1 MKDRMAHTVI
11 LGAGP
16 GGLAAAWK
24 LTRAGHPVTVLERES
39 VIGGLART
47 FAYGDFRFDY
57 GPHAFNIDVPEVIEE
72 MKTLLGSDFV
82 EKVFQSKVVFRN
94 KFVNYPL
101 RGADVFTS
109 INPLLG
115 AYCVVDFAI
124 ARIRHRLSG
133 KEEADTFESWVVN
146 RFGRTLYNI
155 YFGPYTKKLW
165 GRDPSELSGV
175 FASQRIP
182 VLHLWDLIQKTF
194 LGKQSAPHRHNE
206 YVDEA
211 YYPRKG
217 IGQIAERLGEEI
229 VSQGGKILTDVEVLG
244 VRVDGG
250 RVRSVRFR
258 RGGQPEEQACDFL
271 ISTIP
276 VRDFVPLFTGTFGA
290 GTSIELGSR
299 APGAR
304 DLGPGPPADV
314 LEAAAG
320 MHYRSARLMY
330 LLVDRE
336 QVSGTPYI
344 YFSNPEVLFNRIYE
358 IRCFSPDMTP
368 AGKTAICAEIT
379 CDEGDPTWRATDD
392 ELYPEVI
399 GPLETAG
406 LVRREEVFDYF
417 TRSLRFAYPIYETG
431 FQHRMKKVT
440 DWLRALPNT
449 LIYGRQGLFT
459 YTNTNHSID
468 MGFRAA
474 AYADALFTGRTPAK
488 PRSEMY
494 LDYTIWY

>member
-1 MKDRMAHTVI
+1 MKRHVVI

-24 LTRAGHPVTVLERES
+24 LVRAGHAVTVLEREP
-39 VIGGLART
+39 VVGGLART
-47 FAYGDFRFDY
+47 FAYGKFRFDY
-57 GPHAFNIDVPEVIEE
+57 GPHAFNIDIPEVIEE
-72 MKTLLGSDFV
+72 MKGLLGADFV
-82 EKVFQSKVVFRN
+82 EKTFSSKVVFRN

-115 AYCVVDFAI
+115 AYCVFDFAV
-124 ARIRHRLSG
+124 ARVRHRILG
-133 KEEADTFESWVVN
+133 KEEIDTFESWVVS

-155 YFGPYTKKLW
+155 YFGPYTQKLW
-165 GRDPSELSGV
+165 GRDPRELSGV

-194 LGKQSAPHRHNE
+194 LGKQATPHRHNE

-217 IGQIAERLGEEI
+217 IGQIAERLSEEI
-229 VSQGGKILTDVEVLG
+229 VAHGGKILTDVEVLSA
-244 VRVDGG
+244 RADGG

-258 RGGQPEEQACDFL
+258 RGGQPEEEACDFL
-271 ISTIP
+271 LSTIP
-276 VRDFVPLFTGTFGA
+276 VRDFVPLHDPA
-290 GTSIELGSR
+290 
-299 APGAR
+299 APAEVR
-304 DLGPGPPADV
+304 
-314 LEAAAG
+314 AAAEG

-344 YFSNPEVLFNRIYE
+344 YFSNPDVLFNRIYE

-368 AGKTAICAEIT
+368 AGKTAVCAEIT
-379 CDEGDPTWRATDD
+379 CDEGDATWHASD
-392 ELYPEVI
+392 EALYPKVI
-399 GPLETAG
+399 GPLEQARLLT
-406 LVRREEVFDYF
+406 RDHVFDYF
-417 TRSLRFAYPIYETG
+417 TRTIRFAYPIYETG
-431 FQHRMKKVT
+431 FQHRMKKIT
-440 DWLRALPNT
+440 AWLNGIPNALM
-449 LIYGRQGLFT
+449 YGRQGLFT

-468 MGFRAA
+468 MAFRAA
-474 AYADALFTGRTPAK
+474 AYIDDHFAGRSPEK
-488 PRSEMY
+488 PKSEMY